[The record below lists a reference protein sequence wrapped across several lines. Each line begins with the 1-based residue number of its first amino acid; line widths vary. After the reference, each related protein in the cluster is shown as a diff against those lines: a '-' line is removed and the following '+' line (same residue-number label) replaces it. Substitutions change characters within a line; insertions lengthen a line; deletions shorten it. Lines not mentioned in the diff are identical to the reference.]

1 VVITLNI
8 KLAISILSANFCNLE
23 EEIKSIVSAD
33 YLHLDVMDGLFVDN
47 ISFGSHVIKNIRSI
61 TNMIFDVHLM
71 IQEPIRYIESFA
83 YAGADIITVHKEA
96 CKDLSSTLR
105 EIKKFNKKVSVAIN
119 PDTPISDIIK
129 YIDLVDMVLI
139 MSVKPGFGGQQFIQS
154 VLNKSI
160 QLKKIKLHNK
170 LNFDIEID
178 GGVNLNNIQ
187 TILKSSVN
195 VIVVGSA
202 ILKFNDR
209 AHIINKFLN
218 EFESY
223 KNYTKDK

>member
-1 VVITLNI
+1 MVITLNI